1 MPTRTA
7 HNVAAFEPPL
17 ARGVQS
23 SVVNVVVVPFRQVLG
38 HPVPIFVDVQD
49 AVDDRNVAAF
59 NFEDHDLARPY
70 RRVVVVQKQN
80 VPPLKRGLHTTTENN
95 HDGRLALCVHFQATP
110 YHQRA
115 EDYHD
120 QVEHLEREVVRIFA

>member
-17 ARGVQS
+17 ARAVQS

-49 AVDDRNVAAF
+49 AVDDR
-59 NFEDHDLARPY
+59 
-70 RRVVVVQKQN
+70 N